1 MINPNEIFEIKMCKK
16 VKELSDIALR
26 KDLLFPPPYICE

>member
-16 VKELSDIALR
+16 VKESSDIAVR
-26 KDLLFPPPYICE
+26 KDLFPPPYVCE